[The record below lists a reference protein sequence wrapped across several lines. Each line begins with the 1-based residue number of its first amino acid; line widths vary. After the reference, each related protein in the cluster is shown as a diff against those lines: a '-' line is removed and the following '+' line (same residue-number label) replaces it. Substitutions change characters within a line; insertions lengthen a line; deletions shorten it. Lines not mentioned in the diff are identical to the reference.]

1 MHAYPVDET
10 DPILRLE
17 PRRTALLAGHPNTLE
32 VLVRVQA
39 PPCPAR
45 ENEPSLPLN
54 LAFVLDRSGS
64 MRGRPLGPGH
74 DRTAGCVR
82 SSGAGGL

>member
-64 MRGRPLGPGH
+64 MRGRPLAAVPWP
-74 DRTAGCVR
+74 
-82 SSGAGGL
+82 